1 MRVSDSALKNRLRLA
16 PLYRSCGFC
25 LALLLLLTLTPR
37 LGFADLTTA
46 RQAMENQA
54 NPLMLMTTSQGAIY
68 IELLPDEAPDNVARF
83 IALAEGEVEFF
94 DEVANATFTPR
105 YYDGMRFH
113 RVLPDFVIQGGSPSY
128 HPLGAPEPMLAD
140 EINATALGLDRLP
153 VLGEDGSIN
162 PMLNVGNQQEFAQR
176 VLEPLYL
183 ELGIET
189 VSELNPAEDD
199 IVTNLRGLTLMR
211 LYEYEGYSYQN
222 EFQTRGISRGTVALA
237 NDGPNRNGSEFFISL
252 RNADWLNGR
261 HTVIGRVVEGMDIA
275 DRIGAVA
282 IDPTAFNTQSSVIY
296 SIRRIN

>member
-1 MRVSDSALKNRLRLA
+1 MRVSDSALKTRLRLA

-83 IALAEGEVEFF
+83 IALAEGQVEFF

-189 VSELNPAEDD
+189 VSELDPAEDD

>member
-1 MRVSDSALKNRLRLA
+1 MRARDSALKTRLRLA
-16 PLYRSCGFC
+16 PLCRSGGFW

-83 IALAEGEVEFF
+83 IELAEGQVEFF

-162 PMLNVGNQQEFAQR
+162 PMLNVGNQQEFAHR
-176 VLEPLYL
+176 VLEPLYR

-189 VSELNPAEDD
+189 VSGLGPAEDD
-199 IVTNLRGLTLMR
+199 IVTNLRGLTVMR

-282 IDPTAFNTQSSVIY
+282 VAPTAFNPQSSVIY